1 VKSLKECI
9 DFRLLEMEAV
19 LALLAALFFTI
30 NDQGI
35 AEKAVLPLN

>member
-1 VKSLKECI
+1 MDS
-9 DFRLLEMEAV
+9 RLLELEAV

-35 AEKAVLPLN
+35 EGK